1 MIYLWHVISS
11 LCLLQFQIYF
21 TRGVNLSGFFF
32 YKETDSPLSPI
43 LHNRPKIEYSEGKS
57 LITPDERAGPVR

>member
-1 MIYLWHVISS
+1 M
-11 LCLLQFQIYF
+11 
-21 TRGVNLSGFFF
+21 GFFF
-32 YKETDSPLSPI
+32 YKETDSPLSPM